1 MWKDAQNHWSSGK
14 WKIKPY
20 KVPLHTHND
29 GYNENIIK
37 NVSEYIEKS
46 EPYYIANGNVKWY
59 T

>member
-46 EPYYIANGNVKWY
+46 EPYYIAMGM
-59 T
+59 